1 MNTHLPASPPP
12 LAPQYPQNRWRR
24 LCRWIVA
31 RAGWKLRGE
40 LPNEPRLILVI
51 APHSSFWDG
60 VWGILFRL
68 TLGLRI
74 GVMIK
79 AELFA
84 TPLGPALRGLG
95 GIPIRRDATKGV
107 VEQMVEY
114 FAQNEKLWLAIT
126 PEGTRKPVKRWKT
139 GFWHIAHHAG
149 IPIQLVYFHY
159 PEKILGFGPLLHTSN
174 NVDEDMQRIQSFFT
188 PFQGKHRGV

>member
-1 MNTHLPASPPP
+1 MSARLPTTPPP
-12 LAPQYPQNRWRR
+12 LAPQFPQNRWRR
-24 LCRWIVA
+24 LCRWIVVLT
-31 RAGWKLRGE
+31 GWKLLGN
-40 LPNEPRLILVI
+40 LPAEPRLILVI

-60 VWGILFRL
+60 FWGLLMRM

-84 TPLGPALRGLG
+84 TPLGPALRKLG
-95 GIPIRRDATKGV
+95 GIPIRRDTTKGV

-139 GFWHIAHHAG
+139 GFWHIAHNAG

-159 PEKILGFGPLLHTSN
+159 PEKTIGFGPLLYTSN
-174 NVDEDMQRIQSFFT
+174 NADEDMQRIQRFFA
-188 PFQGKHRGV
+188 PFRGKHRGI